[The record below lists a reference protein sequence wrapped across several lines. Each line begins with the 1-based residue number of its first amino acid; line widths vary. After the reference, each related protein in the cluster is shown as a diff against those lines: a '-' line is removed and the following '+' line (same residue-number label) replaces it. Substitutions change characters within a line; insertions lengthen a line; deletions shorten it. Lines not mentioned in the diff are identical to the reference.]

1 MSRKTL
7 EYGMILL
14 ERIPILF
21 RVMKGIVHEEL
32 EEQSDITMSQFSVL
46 RHLRR
51 GQCTVNELS
60 RHGRISPP
68 AVSRTVE
75 ALVQEGL
82 VTRSVD
88 PENRRSVHVALSPEG
103 EAVLAD
109 LDRAVAER
117 FSQYLNTVKP
127 GELGVVVDTIDTL
140 LRAFEGRSTG
150 S

>member
-1 MSRKTL
+1 MGKKTL

-21 RVMKGIVHEEL
+21 RVMKGIVHEVL
-32 EEQSDITMSQFSVL
+32 EEQSEITMSQFHIL

-51 GQCTVNELS
+51 GECSVNELS

-82 VTRSVD
+82 ATRIVD
-88 PENRRSVHVALSPEG
+88 PDNRRSVIVGLSSTG
-103 EAVLAD
+103 ADVLAD
-109 LDRAVAER
+109 LDRGVAER
-117 FSQYLNTVKP
+117 FSTYLDEMDTK
-127 GELGVVVDTIDTL
+127 ELGTIVEKVGTL
-140 LRAFEGRSTG
+140 LRAFEGRKM
-150 S
+150 